1 MEVKFCGQQA
11 LIFSDVPFLPIHQ
24 DEPEAAEIPQKHRT
38 ECREKRQFGPLPQQ
52 KSAKQRIDQGEYG
65 ITRQPL
71 NPDRAPDQ
79 RQPSLKS
86 GCGGRRRFPVRFAN
100 LGKPGEK
107 RIIIFALRE
116 FAPAQNQTHCVEGL
130 KGEFWY
136 HFRLE
141 LYNHMLPC
149 YLDVLLRDWKD
160 FPLIRYR
167 DVSMPYDYETREPIH
182 LQYNKSRG
190 KFQYGYHDYT

>member
-1 MEVKFCGQQA
+1 MRIKNFKTTTFRKLDVKLEKTRDIRILDWLLHDTCFTLDKIRYSRKQLVIPMIRCTGEWQRDGIPFDGYVNGE
-11 LIFSDVPFLPIHQ
+11 LILYPVIKPCDWQITLSGEWLNHQ
-24 DEPEAAEIPQKHRT
+24 EKLQKIDIIGAKLSRKTDENK
-38 ECREKRQFGPLPQQ
+38 
-52 KSAKQRIDQGEYG
+52 
-65 ITRQPL
+65 
-71 NPDRAPDQ
+71 N
-79 RQPSLKS
+79 
-86 GCGGRRRFPVRFAN
+86 
-100 LGKPGEK
+100 
-107 RIIIFALRE
+107 
-116 FAPAQNQTHCVEGL
+116 CVEGL